1 MFSPTGTGISTGICW
16 KAESRNGPCR
26 GPFLQSFRGKLFQG
40 KSFLTPVKLRIK
52 SVEVFGVKALL
63 NEPEGFTET
72 LEMDNLSCPQE
83 ADGVRHIGIP
93 DCSEDVIVGRPGLLF
108 CSHVFRQIGNDI
120 SLGLELAGIKRNAPG
135 SLRPERRGMV
145 DIIGTEAGVFDFF
158 HGQVFG
164 ELIDDGADHFE
175 MSEFVG
181 TLRLSVIFI
190 QVIIDLVNPDS
201 LLFENVKGFTL
212 AFQGD
217 SVEKPG
223 KRYSEYILSE
233 LRRRGYM
240 VEAKMLDFSRFGV
253 PQRRCRFILF
263 ASKSI
268 EPTLFFERLSNN
280 IKPFL
285 KKKGIPQTVCI
296 KSALSDLEQ
305 RNGQTNCP
313 DSKGFMSG
321 VYGSPRTSYQRY
333 CRCGAHKGKIPDSHR
348 FAKHRPD
355 TVKRFQELLDLNI
368 RDYNISKILKK
379 EYGIKK
385 NCFSVLN
392 ASIPAPT
399 LTSNPDDHIHYCEPR
414 TLTVREYARIQTFPD
429 WYLFKG
435 PYTTGGDSRKTDV
448 PRYTQIGNAIPPLF
462 AEQVGIALLQLIQEK
477 INNE

>member
-135 SLRPERRGMV
+135 SLRPERRGV
-145 DIIGTEAGVFDFF
+145 VNVIRTEAGVFDFF

-190 QVIIDLVNPDS
+190 QVNSEIEDAKQELGGIEYGTVTVTSAVTADIKGVHKINKTAYLTLHGKTVTHALTSGIAHFQSSIPPASPVYIPYFIMGGASSRVQMAYMDQNGNIS
-201 LLFENVKGFTL
+201 LAGGEDININEWFLF
-212 AFQGD
+212 
-217 SVEKPG
+217 S
-223 KRYSEYILSE
+223 
-233 LRRRGYM
+233 
-240 VEAKMLDFSRFGV
+240 
-253 PQRRCRFILF
+253 
-263 ASKSI
+263 
-268 EPTLFFERLSNN
+268 
-280 IKPFL
+280 
-285 KKKGIPQTVCI
+285 
-296 KSALSDLEQ
+296 
-305 RNGQTNCP
+305 
-313 DSKGFMSG
+313 
-321 VYGSPRTSYQRY
+321 TSY
-333 CRCGAHKGKIPDSHR
+333 
-348 FAKHRPD
+348 
-355 TVKRFQELLDLNI
+355 
-368 RDYNISKILKK
+368 
-379 EYGIKK
+379 
-385 NCFSVLN
+385 
-392 ASIPAPT
+392 
-399 LTSNPDDHIHYCEPR
+399 R
-414 TLTVREYARIQTFPD
+414 TT
-429 WYLFKG
+429 
-435 PYTTGGDSRKTDV
+435 
-448 PRYTQIGNAIPPLF
+448 
-462 AEQVGIALLQLIQEK
+462 
-477 INNE
+477 